1 MSSSLRP
8 DTICWV
14 RLYMYED
21 TMLDEVLITDM
32 ILYLGLGRSIRSSS
46 LAVSAYV
53 SLSTPRIPRQFS
65 NVPSYIIL
73 PSNILDSLDPLALTR
88 GCTSELDFLGEA
100 AAATVL
106 PPSSTDAP
114 DTSDKPMLFDFV

>member
-1 MSSSLRP
+1 MLLSFSKN

-14 RLYMYED
+14 RLYED

-32 ILYLGLGRSIRSSS
+32 ILYLGLGQSIRSSS
-46 LAVSAYV
+46 LAVSIP
-53 SLSTPRIPRQFS
+53 TPRNPRQFS
-65 NVPSYIIL
+65 HVPSYIIL

-106 PPSSTDAP
+106 PPSSTDAAP
-114 DTSDKPMLFDFV
+114 VTSDKPMLFDFV

>member
-1 MSSSLRP
+1 
-8 DTICWV
+8 
-14 RLYMYED
+14 MYED

-65 NVPSYIIL
+65 
-73 PSNILDSLDPLALTR
+73 
-88 GCTSELDFLGEA
+88 
-100 AAATVL
+100 
-106 PPSSTDAP
+106 
-114 DTSDKPMLFDFV
+114 